1 MALNFGTRSNANFP
15 TNLQQIIDAPVEE
28 VTGPRVAKTKAIATM
43 TIPVNAAK
51 AAKAARPARKS
62 RYLRLSLAICY
73 GLARAVSL
81 AAWLRNAKKCWQAIM
96 HRRFATRSHAA
107 MSSIEKIIASDSPT
121 KKIDLVVVPVR
132 RLPMMFPLLRGQ
144 SRRPPQPEVG
154 ILGLLRVLSHKT
166 EGHLLGLGPPFRCR
180 ARPAR
185 P

>member
-1 MALNFGTRSNANFP
+1 MTPGGSERNRCCTLCRRRSLAASQRCCRD
-15 TNLQQIIDAPVEE
+15 TVEAGASHPC
-28 VTGPRVAKTKAIATM
+28 TL
-43 TIPVNAAK
+43 AAK

-81 AAWLRNAKKCWQAIM
+81 DIYLPNVKKCWQAIM

-144 SRRPPQPEVG
+144 SRRLPQPEVG

-166 EGHLLGLGPPFRCR
+166 EGQLLGLGPPFRCR